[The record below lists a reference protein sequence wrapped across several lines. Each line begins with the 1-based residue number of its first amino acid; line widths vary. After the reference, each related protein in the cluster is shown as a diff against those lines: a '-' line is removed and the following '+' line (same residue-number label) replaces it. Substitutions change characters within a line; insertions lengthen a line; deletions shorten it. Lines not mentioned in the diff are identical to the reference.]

1 MMINV
6 FKADWFLAPQLDYL
20 LFLQNFRILTNGI
33 FDSFFLFIT
42 KLGEWSVTIPLLASY
57 YWSINTR
64 GGTYIL
70 LTSVFGGVTNQ
81 LFKMTECIYRPWIL
95 DSDIKPVK
103 DAIEGASG
111 YSFPSGHTDKAITIW
126 GGLAVVNW
134 KNIILRLFF
143 VLIFFL
149 IAFSRNYL
157 GVHTPQDVIV
167 SALIGIFLLLGV
179 KKLILWVEEKE
190 NRDILVLILSYT
202 FVLSVLFFV
211 QFKSY
216 PIDYLN
222 GKILVNPD
230 EFKPSVFLSC
240 GYAIGILTGLFLN
253 RRFIR
258 FDANFGK
265 VWSKILRCFI
275 GLFILFLFINYVSQV
290 LIAIFGSS
298 IGLFICYFFV
308 GIFITAIYPFIV
320 ATASSQKRLSE

>member
-1 MMINV
+1 MVNV
-6 FKADWFLAPQLDYL
+6 FKADWFLGPQLDYL
-20 LFLQNFRILTNGI
+20 LFLQNFRVLTNGI

-42 KLGEWSVTIPLLASY
+42 KLGEWSVTIPLLATY

-70 LTSVFGGVTNQ
+70 LTSVLGGVTNQ
-81 LFKMTECIYRPWIL
+81 LLKMTECINRPWIL
-95 DSDIKPVK
+95 DSGIKPVK
-103 DAIEGASG
+103 DAIQGASG

-167 SALIGIFLLLGV
+167 SAIIGIFILLGV
-179 KKLILWVEEKE
+179 KRLILWVEEKE

-216 PIDYLN
+216 PLSYLN
-222 GKILVNPD
+222 GKILINPD
-230 EFKPSVFLSC
+230 DFKPSVFLSC
-240 GYAIGILTGLFLN
+240 GYGIGILTGLFLN

-258 FDANFGK
+258 FDADFGT
-265 VWSKILRCFI
+265 VWAKILRCLI
-275 GLFILFLFINYVSQV
+275 GLFILLLFINYVSQV
-290 LIAIFGSS
+290 LMAIFGSS
-298 IGLFICYFFV
+298 IGLFAGYFFV

-320 ATASSQKRLSE
+320 STASNQKGLSE